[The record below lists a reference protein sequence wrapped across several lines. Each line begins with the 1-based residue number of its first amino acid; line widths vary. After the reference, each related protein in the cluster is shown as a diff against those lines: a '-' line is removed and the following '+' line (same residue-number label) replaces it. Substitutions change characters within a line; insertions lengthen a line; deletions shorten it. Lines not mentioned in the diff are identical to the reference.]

1 LARVI
6 RALKIVLFALL
17 SSPLLWLVLQIGIE
31 IDAPTTALGAD
42 PGEAVVHFLGEWGIR
57 VLLLTFSI
65 SPLQRLFSLP
75 AIGRMRRL
83 VGLFA
88 FVYLS
93 LHFFAYLFFY
103 VEFSLKPLLE
113 DFVERAFITA
123 GIGAFVCLIPMA
135 VTSTASWQRRLRVRW
150 KILHRLIYPAIALA
164 IIHLYWLTSNE
175 FAEVI
180 VYAVW
185 FVVLIVVRFW
195 LPISR
200 AVR

>member
-1 LARVI
+1 MI

-17 SSPLLWLVLQIGIE
+17 STPLLWLVMQIGIE

-57 VLLLTFSI
+57 ILLLAFSI
-65 SPLQRLFSLP
+65 SPLQRLFSQP

-88 FVYLS
+88 FVYVS

-103 VEFSLKPLLE
+103 VEFSLKPFLE

-135 VTSTASWQRRLRVRW
+135 VTSTAGWQRRLRRRW
-150 KILHRLIYPAIALA
+150 MKIHRLIYPAIALA
-164 IIHLYWLTSNE
+164 IIHFYWLSINE
-175 FAEVI
+175 FGEVV

-185 FVVLIVVRFW
+185 FVVLVVLRFW

-200 AVR
+200 VVR